1 MKAFHFRLDRVERWR
16 RQIVA
21 EKRREHEIAALA
33 AAQAEEAL
41 GEHDDFTRRY
51 LEELVQ
57 RRREGTTAIEML
69 LASEQMRHSLSA
81 RRAVL
86 ERRCQEALVRAQATL
101 ERLVEARRDLRALET
116 LRANRLARWRHEVD
130 LEAQKLADEAHRARL
145 LLGRAR
151 EAENAP
157 VSGDGGKKA

>member
-1 MKAFHFRLDRVERWR
+1 MKVFRFRLDRVERWR

-21 EKRREHEIAALA
+21 ERRREHELAALA
-33 AAQAEEAL
+33 AAEAEEAL
-41 GEHDDFTRRY
+41 ADHDAFTQRF
-51 LEELVQ
+51 LEELLQ
-57 RRREGTTAIEML
+57 RRREGTTAVEML
-69 LASEQMRHSLSA
+69 LASEQMRESLA
-81 RRAVL
+81 VRRAAL
-86 ERRCQEALVRAQATL
+86 EQRCKEALKLVQASL

-116 LRANRLARWRHEVD
+116 LRANRLSRWRYEAD

-157 VSGDGGKKA
+157 VGGNGEKKA

>member
-1 MKAFHFRLDRVERWR
+1 MKVFRFRLDRVERWR

-21 EKRREHEIAALA
+21 ERRREHEIAALA
-33 AAQAEEAL
+33 AAEAEDAL
-41 GEHDDFTRRY
+41 NEHDAFTRSY

-69 LASEQMRHSLSA
+69 LASEQMRQSLSA

-86 ERRCQEALVRAQATL
+86 ERRCQEALVRVQATL
-101 ERLVEARRDLRALET
+101 ARLVEARRDLRALEI
-116 LRANRLARWRHEVD
+116 LHADRLSLWRHEAD

-145 LLGRAR
+145 LLGRSR
-151 EAENAP
+151 DAENAP
-157 VSGDGGKKA
+157 VGGDRGKKA